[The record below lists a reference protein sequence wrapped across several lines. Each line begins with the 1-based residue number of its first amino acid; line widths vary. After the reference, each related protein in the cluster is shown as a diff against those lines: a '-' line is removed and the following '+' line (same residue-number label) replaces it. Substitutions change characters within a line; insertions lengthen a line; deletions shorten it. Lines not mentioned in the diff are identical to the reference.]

1 MKTSLLFS
9 LCCVAVL
16 PVAWAENS
24 NPVTVPSS
32 QGRGVLATRDMDGN
46 VKSPDGLAVI
56 KGALMYIKGG
66 KITRVNNEL
75 KLSEGITARPN
86 RQVTLANGQTM
97 DLQEGQ
103 MVTLDG
109 KLMNAPAGLGSTAP
123 GSASIPTAPPVNPE
137 YGNSGPAKK

>member
-9 LCCVAVL
+9 ICCLAVL
-16 PVAWAENS
+16 PVAWAETA
-24 NPVTVPSS
+24 TVPSS
-32 QGRGVLATRDMDGN
+32 QGRGALATRDMNGN

-66 KITRVNNEL
+66 KVTRVNNEL
-75 KLSEGITARPN
+75 KLSEGIVARPN
-86 RQVTLANGQTM
+86 RQVTLANGQTL

-109 KLMNAPAGLGSTAP
+109 QLMNAPVGLGSTAP
-123 GSASIPTAPPVNPE
+123 GSAD
-137 YGNSGPAKK
+137 YPASR